1 MQPTSRLEN
10 PRTAMKLHA
19 LISDLRWRVQLL
31 DSDIQ
36 DEEKRTGISNVSN
49 LSDPC
54 PKSENQT
61 WQSLGHD
68 HDAGEPVGR
77 NGRGRLTI
85 NRWRWLRRTVEGPLP
100 ARGEGKSAMVANQ
113 AVSVRPVQPH
123 QHPSR
128 PARIAGRESPL
139 VSHET
144 WPNVL
149 RSVLRLGEAKKLN
162 D

>member
-1 MQPTSRLEN
+1 MQPTSRLEI

-77 NGRGRLTI
+77 NGRGRLTT
-85 NRWRWLRRTVEGPLP
+85 NRWRWLRRTVEGPLL
-100 ARGEGKSAMVANQ
+100 ARGEEHHGRQPGGQRQAGSAPPASKPTSPNCRPIVASGKRRDVAKRLT
-113 AVSVRPVQPH
+113 VRLT
-123 QHPSR
+123 SR
-128 PARIAGRESPL
+128 RGQK
-139 VSHET
+139 
-144 WPNVL
+144 
-149 RSVLRLGEAKKLN
+149 AK
-162 D
+162 